1 MGRDASS
8 TVRDVPVFL
17 KCTSRGSHK
26 RHDVENLTEKIELR
40 KRVIENKTQ
49 KLETI
54 LISRYK
60 GLEADAAKATLSL
73 RKEFDQ
79 KEKEYF
85 RELWHKEVYTNLDTL
100 RDLNI
105 TWKDNNLALL
115 KTYKSI
121 LKTMI
126 S

>member
-1 MGRDASS
+1 MGTDASS

-17 KCTSRGSHK
+17 KCTAKGSHK

-49 KLETI
+49 KLETK

-85 RELWHKEVYTNLDTL
+85 RELWHKEVDTNLDTL
-100 RDLNI
+100 SDLNI

-121 LKTMI
+121 LKTKI